1 MKKLLAILMIT
12 AMLVSTMAISANAAL
27 PPQKYGDADND
38 YDITIMDATAIQLHL
53 ANINML
59 YSDRKEAADVDGD
72 SNVSIMDATT
82 IQMYLAGLIGE
93 FPAGDYYAIDK
104 HLYGIS
110 SDFASGK
117 AIAGIPVTFTADG
130 YAYPGPDTFNL
141 YVNDELVDKNSQSNT
156 LSYTFEEAGTYS
168 VHITVCDKW
177 GDCAY
182 SDDWSYFDFV
192 VVDAPEDLTKP
203 YISNIAV
210 TKTYLIAPTITA
222 NVIYG
227 SGDYTYSFYVTKEV
241 FALDENNQPI
251 FIDEII
257 YSKEKIKENSIKV
270 EEGYLKTYGS
280 YDVTV
285 VVTDSNGNTVKE
297 KTSFNCEPVAPA

>member
-1 MKKLLAILMIT
+1 MKKLFAILLTATLLLSAMI
-12 AMLVSTMAISANAAL
+12 IPANAAL
-27 PPQKYGDADND
+27 PPQKYGDVS
-38 YDITIMDATAIQLHL
+38 YDEDVNIMDATAVQQAL
-53 ANINML
+53 ANLITL
-59 YSDRKEAADVDGD
+59 DSRDCEAADVDGD
-72 SNVSIMDATT
+72 ANVSIMDATT
-82 IQMYLAGLIGE
+82 IQMYLANLITE

-117 AIAGIPVTFTADG
+117 AIAGVPVTFTADG

-141 YVNDELVDKNSQSNT
+141 YVNDELVNENSQGKT

-192 VVDAPEDLTKP
+192 VVNAPEDLTKP

-257 YSKEKIKENSIKV
+257 YSKENIKENSIKV
-270 EEGYLKTYGS
+270 EEGYLKTFGY

-297 KTSFNCEPVAPA
+297 RTSFNCEPIAPA